1 MMGDGEVERQRALID
16 SYGLP
21 LTWGEINVQAVN
33 DAMLSDKKTSGRAIR
48 WVLLNGIGNATT
60 RNDVT
65 DELVQ
70 DSIRLLTAN

>member
-1 MMGDGEVERQRALID
+1 EVERQRALLD

-21 LTWGEINVQAVN
+21 LTCGEINVQAVN

-60 RNDVT
+60 RNDVP